1 MQICDLTSLDDGGHF
16 YRGYMNNLRSF
27 GVIHRNALFKRFV
40 AFLRKDGTKNEENLK
55 EEKKTLTIN
64 SRVFLAIKSL
74 TQS

>member
-1 MQICDLTSLDDGGHF
+1 
-16 YRGYMNNLRSF
+16 MNNLRSF

-55 EEKKTLTIN
+55 EKKKTLTIN